1 MTRTTPKILK
11 AHTTINLW
19 KKRRKTYLNTTVF
32 IILNQN
38 FQESRLENEVIPNST
53 DCLTVLAKC
62 SHILPPAGRKSD
74 RPTNLIPATES
85 KRVAFHVDVT
95 DSFSS
100 GKSETACPKGHE
112 IQIWYHAEFLS
123 PMNLNATFS
132 SHSTKR
138 APSKFR
144 LNDRHTAWRFP
155 SQCNCSSASPPKPLW
170 CHFTGSGARNDSLE
184 VAQATAS
191 GASIQN
197 PCAT

>member
-62 SHILPPAGRKSD
+62 SHTPPPAGRKSD

-144 LNDRHTAWRFP
+144 LNDKAHCMAFP
-155 SQCNCSSASPPKPLW
+155 KS
-170 CHFTGSGARNDSLE
+170 
-184 VAQATAS
+184 V
-191 GASIQN
+191 
-197 PCAT
+197 